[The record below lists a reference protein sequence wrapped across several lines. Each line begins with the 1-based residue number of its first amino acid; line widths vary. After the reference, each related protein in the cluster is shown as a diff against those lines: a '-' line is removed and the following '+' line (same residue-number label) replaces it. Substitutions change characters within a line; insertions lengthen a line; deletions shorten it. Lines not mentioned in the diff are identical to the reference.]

1 MYSMMMKNNKMEHVI
16 VGEKKKKT
24 NEDGLL
30 NLVFSWSPNDILNNN
45 LYKNKVTR
53 IPDTFSSTAEYLNS
67 FKLPLIEET
76 RADFCSG
83 LESIAESPASEIKAI
98 WIAKGHK
105 APKELH
111 YKITIKPVTDL
122 YNPGGYY
129 DPESGDVF
137 ALSNVRPRNVG
148 DLIRPGQNI
157 IFAYVDLASEDEP
170 SILIT
175 PSEELNRSELLSKEK
190 NTRLFATFVMNLTT
204 NKRIWK
210 ALHPCPQSP
219 NLGLLE
225 NLLQHNPSV
234 SQTVTCSSLS
244 TMQGDNED
252 CSVCISE
259 EVSKVRKSTVLD
271 IIRSFRLDK
280 SQTNAV
286 LSSISMAKCPHQK
299 NNVKLIWGPPGTGK
313 TKTVASLL
321 FALLKLKCRIL
332 TCAPTNIAVLQVA
345 KRLVNI
351 FLGSVRKYDTYG
363 LGDIVLYGNEKRM
376 KIDEHEELVD
386 VFLQYRINI
395 LEKCLGHLTG
405 WKYNLDSMICLL
417 EDPRQQYN
425 TYLGGDKSNDD
436 DTEDTVADGDSVN
449 PESSKKTKNKKKN
462 KKKMKDI
469 INESLTGQQIE
480 QEKES
485 CMTFEEFVLKKFRSV
500 SLKLVFC
507 AKNLYTHL
515 PTLAIPSDVVVQMIQ
530 LINLLETLEK
540 SKESFQFADLMIKK
554 IELYSILKELLN
566 RFPRPKIEGSL
577 RDFCLGN
584 ARLIFCTA
592 SGSIKMQSP
601 VEMVVIDE
609 AAQLKE
615 CESAIPLQIPGVRNA
630 LLIGDDRQLPAMVQ
644 SKVSANVNFGR
655 SLFQRLASLGKKK
668 HLLKIQYRMHPT
680 ISSFPN
686 RKFYANSIV
695 NASNVKL
702 RSYTRKFLKGNMY
715 SSYTFINV
723 STGMED
729 FSKGH
734 SPRNLAEAEVVNQ
747 IIGKLYS
754 YHCNTKT
761 AISVGVISP
770 YKGQVGLLEETFG
783 KKYAGR
789 KGNGFTVNVRSVD
802 GFQGGEEDIIII
814 STVRCN
820 GNGSVG
826 FLSNH
831 QRTNV
836 ALTRAR
842 YCLWI
847 VGSGS
852 TLARSGTVWQKL
864 VSDAKMRGCFYNAD
878 EAAEFKQ
885 ASKPALI
892 KSSRT
897 PSKLDPA
904 ESLSSQL
911 ANISLNDNQVKLNP
925 FLKDNKVSRLKRG
938 GGITCNGVK
947 EGRLEWRQL
956 QTK

>member
-1 MYSMMMKNNKMEHVI
+1 MYSMMMTKMENV
-16 VGEKKKKT
+16 VLEEKKKKQ
-24 NEDGLL
+24 GLL
-30 NLVFSWSPNDILNNN
+30 DLVFSWSPKDLLNNN
-45 LYKNKVTR
+45 LYKNKVTK
-53 IPDTFSSTAEYLNS
+53 IPDTFSSTAEYLKS

-83 LESIAESPASEIKAI
+83 LESIAESPASEISKI
-98 WIAKGHK
+98 SIDKTHK
-105 APKELH
+105 PPKELH
-111 YKITIKPVTDL
+111 YKITIRPVTDL
-122 YNPGGYY
+122 HNPGGHY
-129 DPESGDVF
+129 DPQSGDVF
-137 ALSNVRPRNVG
+137 ALSNVRPRNVA
-148 DLIRPGQNI
+148 DLVRPGQNI
-157 IFAYVDLASEDEP
+157 IFAFVEKASEDEP

-175 PSEELNRSELLSKEK
+175 PSEELDRSELLSKKKETK
-190 NTRLFATFVMNLTT
+190 LFATFVMNLTT
-204 NKRIWK
+204 NTRIWK
-210 ALHPCPQSP
+210 ALHPSPKSP

-225 NLLQHNPSV
+225 NLLQHNPS
-234 SQTVTCSSLS
+234 
-244 TMQGDNED
+244 GDNEE
-252 CSVCISE
+252 CSVCVSE
-259 EVSKVRKSTVLD
+259 EVSKARKSSVLA
-271 IIRSFRLDK
+271 IIRSFELDE

-286 LSSISMAKCPHQK
+286 LSSIDMAKCSHQK

-321 FALLKLKCRIL
+321 FVLLKLKCRTL

-345 KRLVNI
+345 ERLVKI
-351 FLGSVRKYDTYG
+351 FLKPVREYDTYG
-363 LGDIVLYGNEKRM
+363 LGDIVLYGNGERM
-376 KIDEHEELVD
+376 KIDENEELVD
-386 VFLQYRINI
+386 VFLQYRIET
-395 LEKCLGHLTG
+395 LVECLCPVTG

-417 EDPRQQYN
+417 EDPQKQYN
-425 TYLGGDKSNDD
+425 TYLGGDKRDDNDN
-436 DTEDTVADGDSVN
+436 EDIAVDGDAVN

-469 INESLTGQQIE
+469 INESLIGNQINQQTG
-480 QEKES
+480 S
-485 CMTFEEFVLKKFRSV
+485 RMTFEEFVLKKFRSV

-515 PTLAIPSDVVVQMIQ
+515 PTSAVPLYVVKQMIQ
-530 LINLLETLEK
+530 LINLLKTPGN
-540 SKESFQFADLMIKK
+540 SKETYQFTDLMFKK
-554 IELYSILKELLN
+554 TQLISILKELVKG
-566 RFPRPKIEGSL
+566 FPRPKFEGTL
-577 RDFCLGN
+577 RNFCLEN

-592 SGSIKMQSP
+592 SGSIKMKSP

-644 SKVSANVNFGR
+644 SKVSGNVNFGR

-668 HLLKIQYRMHPT
+668 HLLNIQYRMHPT

-686 RKFYANSIV
+686 RKFYEKSIV
-695 NASNVKL
+695 DASNVKL
-702 RSYTRKFLKGNMY
+702 RSYTKTFLKGNMY
-715 SSYTFINV
+715 SSYSFINV
-723 STGMED
+723 SSGKED
-729 FSKGH
+729 FRKGH

-770 YKGQVGLLEETFG
+770 YKGQVGLMHENLG
-783 KKYAGR
+783 KKYAAR

-852 TLARSGTVWQKL
+852 TLANSGTVWQDL

-885 ASKPALI
+885 TLKPGLI
-892 KSSRT
+892 KISRT

-911 ANISLNDNQVKLNP
+911 AKISLDDNQAKLDP
-925 FLKDNKVSRLKRG
+925 FLKHKKMSRLKRG
-938 GGITCNGVK
+938 GAITGNGVR
-947 EGRLEWRQL
+947 EGKLE
-956 QTK
+956 

>member
-1 MYSMMMKNNKMEHVI
+1 MYSMMMTKMENV
-16 VGEKKKKT
+16 VLEEKKKKQ
-24 NEDGLL
+24 GLL
-30 NLVFSWSPNDILNNN
+30 DLVFSWSLKDLLNNN

-53 IPDTFSSTAEYLNS
+53 IPDTFSSTAEYLKS

-83 LESIAESPASEIKAI
+83 LESIAESPASEISKI
-98 WIAKGHK
+98 SIDKTHK
-105 APKELH
+105 PPKELH
-111 YKITIKPVTDL
+111 YEITIRPVTDL
-122 YNPGGYY
+122 HNPGGHY
-129 DPESGDVF
+129 DPQSGDVF
-137 ALSNVRPRNVG
+137 ALSNVRPQNIG
-148 DLIRPGQNI
+148 DLVRPGQNI
-157 IFAYVDLASEDEP
+157 IFAFVEKASEDEP

-175 PSEELNRSELLSKEK
+175 PSEVLDRSELLSKKKETK
-190 NTRLFATFVMNLTT
+190 LFATFVMNLTT

-210 ALHPCPQSP
+210 ALHPSPKSP

-225 NLLQHNPSV
+225 NLLQHNPS
-234 SQTVTCSSLS
+234 
-244 TMQGDNED
+244 GDNEE
-252 CSVCISE
+252 CSVCVSE
-259 EVSKVRKSTVLD
+259 EVSKARKSSVLA
-271 IIRSFRLDK
+271 IIRSFELDE

-286 LSSISMAKCPHQK
+286 LSSIDMAKCSHQK

-321 FALLKLKCRIL
+321 FVLLKLKVRTL

-345 KRLVNI
+345 ERLVKI
-351 FLGSVRKYDTYG
+351 FLGSVREYDTYG
-363 LGDIVLYGNEKRM
+363 LGDIVLYGNGERM

-386 VFLQYRINI
+386 VFLQYR
-395 LEKCLGHLTG
+395 LETLRECLCPLTG
-405 WKYNLDSMICLL
+405 WKFNLDSMISLL
-417 EDPRQQYN
+417 KDPRQQYN
-425 TYLGGDKSNDD
+425 SYLGGLKRHCD
-436 DTEDTVADGDSVN
+436 DTEDPAVDGNAVN
-449 PESSKKTKNKKKN
+449 QEPSKKKKN
-462 KKKMKDI
+462 KRNKMKDVI
-469 INESLTGQQIE
+469 DEALKANQIE
-480 QEKES
+480 QKKES
-485 CMTFEEFVLKKFRSV
+485 CLTFEEFVLRKFRSV
-500 SLKLVFC
+500 SLKLVYC

-530 LINLLETLEK
+530 LINLLKTLEM
-540 SKESFQFADLMIKK
+540 SKESFQFADLMKK
-554 IELYSILKELLN
+554 KGKLLSILKELLK
-566 RFPRPKIEGSL
+566 RFPRPKFDGTL
-577 RDFCLGN
+577 REFCLEN

-592 SGSIKMQSP
+592 SGSIKMQSS

-615 CESAIPLQIPGVRNA
+615 CESAIPLQLPGVRNA

-644 SKVSANVNFGR
+644 SKVLGNVNFGR
-655 SLFQRLASLGKKK
+655 SLFQRLSSLGKKK

-686 RKFYANSIV
+686 RKFYEKSIV
-695 NASNVKL
+695 DASNVKL
-702 RSYTRKFLKGNMY
+702 RSYTKTFLKGNMY
-715 SSYTFINV
+715 SSYSFINV
-723 STGMED
+723 SSGKED
-729 FSKGH
+729 FRKGH

-770 YKGQVGLLEETFG
+770 YKGQVGLMHENFG
-783 KKYAGR
+783 KKYAAR

-852 TLARSGTVWQKL
+852 TLANSGTVWQDL

-885 ASKPALI
+885 SLKPGLI
-892 KSSRT
+892 KISRT

-911 ANISLNDNQVKLNP
+911 AKISLDDNQAKLDP
-925 FLKDNKVSRLKRG
+925 FLKYNKVSRRKRG
-938 GGITCNGVK
+938 GAITGNGVR
-947 EGRLEWRQL
+947 EGKL
-956 QTK
+956 K

>member
-1 MYSMMMKNNKMEHVI
+1 MYSVMGKSNKIEYEI
-16 VGEKKKKT
+16 VEEKKK

-45 LYKNKVTR
+45 LYKHKVTK
-53 IPDTFSSTAEYLNS
+53 IPDTFSSTAEYLKS

-105 APKELH
+105 PPQDLH
-111 YKITIKPVTDL
+111 YEVTIKPIPDL
-122 YNPGGYY
+122 YNPGGHYA
-129 DPESGDVF
+129 PESGDVF
-137 ALSNVRPRNVG
+137 ALSSTKPQNVG
-148 DLIRPGQNI
+148 DLVRPGGNI
-157 IFAYVDLASEDEP
+157 VFAFVDLASEDEP

-175 PSEELNRSELLSKEK
+175 PSEILNRSELLSKK
-190 NTRLFATFVMNLTT
+190 KGTRLFATFVMNLTT

-210 ALHPCPQSP
+210 ALHPSPKSP
-219 NLGLLE
+219 NLGLIE
-225 NLLQHNPSV
+225 NLLQYNPS
-234 SQTVTCSSLS
+234 
-244 TMQGDNED
+244 GDNED

-271 IIRSFRLDK
+271 IIRSFRLDE
-280 SQTNAV
+280 SQTKAV
-286 LSSISMAKCPHQK
+286 LRSIDMAKCSHQK

-351 FLGSVRKYDTYG
+351 FLESDRTYDTYG
-363 LGDIVLYGNEKRM
+363 LGDIVLYGNGERM

-386 VFLQYRINI
+386 VFLQYR
-395 LEKCLGHLTG
+395 LETLRECLCPLTG
-405 WKYNLDSMICLL
+405 WKYNLDSMISLL
-417 EDPRQQYN
+417 EDPRQQYD
-425 TYLGGDKSNDD
+425 TYLGGNKRCGD
-436 DTEDTVADGDSVN
+436 DTEDTVVDGDAVN
-449 PESSKKTKNKKKN
+449 PEPSKKKKKKN

-469 INESLTGQQIE
+469 INESLTAQQIE
-480 QEKES
+480 QKKES

-566 RFPRPKIEGSL
+566 QFPKPKIEGSL
-577 RDFCLGN
+577 RNFCLEN

-601 VEMVVIDE
+601 VEMVIIDE

-615 CESAIPLQIPGVRNA
+615 CESAIPLQLYGVRNA

-723 STGMED
+723 STGKED

-734 SPRNLAEAEVVNQ
+734 SPRNLEEAEVVNQ
-747 IIGKLYS
+747 IIEKLYS

-761 AISVGVISP
+761 ELSVGVISP

-783 KKYAGR
+783 KKYVGR

-847 VGSGS
+847 VGSGN

-864 VSDAKMRGCFYNAD
+864 VSDAKTRGCFYNAD
-878 EAAEFKQ
+878 EAADSKQ

-911 ANISLNDNQVKLNP
+911 ANISLDDNQVKLNP

-938 GGITCNGVK
+938 GGGITGNGVRESK
-947 EGRLEWRQL
+947 LEWRQL

>member
-1 MYSMMMKNNKMEHVI
+1 MYSLTNKMELVNLE
-16 VGEKKKKT
+16 EKKKK
-24 NEDGLL
+24 EEGLL
-30 NLVFSWSPNDILNNN
+30 DIVFSWSLKDILNNN
-45 LYKNKVTR
+45 LYKHKVTQ
-53 IPDTFSSTAEYLNS
+53 IPDTFSTTAEYLKS

-83 LESIAESPASEIKAI
+83 LESIAVSPASEIQTI
-98 WIAKGHK
+98 GIAKEHK
-105 APKELH
+105 PPQELH
-111 YKITIKPVTDL
+111 YEVTMKPVTDL
-122 YNPGGYY
+122 YNPGGHY
-129 DPESGDVF
+129 DPQSGDVF
-137 ALSNVRPRNVG
+137 ALSNVKPRNVG
-148 DLIRPGQNI
+148 DLVRPGQNI
-157 IFAYVDLASEDEP
+157 IFAFVELASEDEP

-175 PSEELNRSELLSKEK
+175 PSEELDLSKLLRKEK

-204 NKRIWK
+204 STRIWK
-210 ALHPCPQSP
+210 ALHPSPKSP
-219 NLGLLE
+219 NLGLIE
-225 NLLQHNPSV
+225 NLLQHDPS
-234 SQTVTCSSLS
+234 
-244 TMQGDNED
+244 GDSED

-259 EVSKVRKSTVLD
+259 ELSKVRKSTVLS
-271 IIRSFRLDK
+271 IIRSFRLDE

-286 LSSISMAKCPHQK
+286 LSSIGMAKCLHQA

-321 FALLKLKCRIL
+321 FVLLKLRCKTL

-345 KRLVNI
+345 ERLVKI

-363 LGDIVLYGNEKRM
+363 LGDIVLYGNGERM

-386 VFLQYRINI
+386 VFLQYRIET
-395 LEKCLGHLTG
+395 LVECLCPLTG
-405 WKYNLDSMICLL
+405 WKFNLDSMIGLL
-417 EDPRQQYN
+417 ENPRKQYN
-425 TYLGGDKSNDD
+425 TYLAGEKR
-436 DTEDTVADGDSVN
+436 DGTDIIKKEVN
-449 PESSKKTKNKKKN
+449 PETSRKKKN
-462 KKKMKDI
+462 KKNKNKNKMKMKDI
-469 INESLTGQQIE
+469 IIESLIGNHIIE
-480 QEKES
+480 QQKVS

-500 SLKLVFC
+500 SLKLVSC

-515 PTLAIPSDVVVQMIQ
+515 PTLAIPSYVVERMIQ
-530 LINLLETLEK
+530 LINLLKTLEK
-540 SKESFQFADLMIKK
+540 SKESFRFADLMMKK
-554 IELYSILKELLN
+554 SELLSILKELLK

-577 RDFCLGN
+577 RNFCLEK

-615 CESAIPLQIPGVRNA
+615 CESAIALQLPGVRNA

-644 SKVSANVNFGR
+644 SKVSGKVNFGR

-668 HLLKIQYRMHPT
+668 HLLNIQYRMHPT

-686 RKFYANSIV
+686 RKFYENSIV
-695 NASNVKL
+695 DASNVKL
-702 RSYTRKFLKGNMY
+702 RSYTRNFLKGNMY
-715 SSYTFINV
+715 SSYSFINV
-723 STGMED
+723 SAGKED
-729 FSKGH
+729 FRKGP
-734 SPRNLAEAEVVNQ
+734 SPRNVEEAAVVNQ

-770 YKGQVGLLEETFG
+770 YKGQVGLMHEKFG
-783 KKYAGR
+783 KRYAGR

-852 TLARSGTVWQKL
+852 TLANSGTVWQDL
-864 VSDAKMRGCFYNAD
+864 VNDAKMRGCFHNAD

-892 KSSRT
+892 KTSRT
-897 PSKLDPA
+897 RSKLDPA
-904 ESLSSQL
+904 ESLSRQL
-911 ANISLNDNQVKLNP
+911 ANISLDDNKVKLNP
-925 FLKDNKVSRLKRG
+925 FLKENKESGLKIG
-938 GGITCNGVK
+938 GGITGNGVK
-947 EGRLEWRQL
+947 EDLLAWWQLE
-956 QTK
+956 TD

>member
-1 MYSMMMKNNKMEHVI
+1 MYSLTSKMEYVI
-16 VGEKKKKT
+16 VEEKKKK
-24 NEDGLL
+24 EEGLL
-30 NLVFSWSPNDILNNN
+30 DMVFSWSLKDILNNN
-45 LYKNKVTR
+45 LYKHKVTQ
-53 IPDTFSSTAEYLNS
+53 IPDTFSSTAEYLIS

-83 LESIAESPASEIKAI
+83 LESIAESPASEISTI
-98 WIAKGHK
+98 RIAKGHK
-105 APKELH
+105 PPKELH

-129 DPESGDVF
+129 DPQSGDVF

-148 DLIRPGQNI
+148 DLVRPGRDI
-157 IFAYVDLASEDEP
+157 IFAFVELASQDEP
-170 SILIT
+170 FISIT
-175 PSEELNRSELLSKEK
+175 PSEELNRSKLLSKDK
-190 NTRLFATFVMNLTT
+190 KMRLFATFVMNLTT
-204 NKRIWK
+204 NTRIWK
-210 ALHPCPQSP
+210 ALHPNPKSP
-219 NLGLLE
+219 NMGLIE
-225 NLLQHNPSV
+225 NLLQHDPS
-234 SQTVTCSSLS
+234 
-244 TMQGDNED
+244 GDNED

-259 EVSKVRKSTVLD
+259 ELSKVRKSTVLG
-271 IIRSFRLDK
+271 IIRSFRLDE

-286 LSSISMAKCPHQK
+286 LSSICMAKCLHQK

-321 FALLKLKCRIL
+321 FVLLKLNCRVL

-345 KRLVNI
+345 ERLVKI
-351 FLGSVRKYDTYG
+351 FLGSVGKYDTYG
-363 LGDIVLYGNEKRM
+363 LGDIVLYGNGERM
-376 KIDEHEELVD
+376 KIDEHAELVD
-386 VFLQYRINI
+386 VFLQYRVEI
-395 LEKCLGHLTG
+395 LEKCLAHLTG
-405 WKYNLDSMICLL
+405 WKFNLDSMICLL

-425 TYLGGDKSNDD
+425 TYLGGDKRYGD
-436 DTEDTVADGDSVN
+436 DTEDTAVDSNAVN
-449 PESSKKTKNKKKN
+449 WEPSKNKKKN

-469 INESLTGQQIE
+469 INQSLIGNKIIKQQ
-480 QEKES
+480 KES
-485 CMTFEEFVLKKFRSV
+485 CNKFEEFVLINFRSV
-500 SLKLVFC
+500 SLKLVSC

-515 PTLAIPSDVVVQMIQ
+515 PTLAIPSYVVERMIQ
-530 LINLLETLEK
+530 LINLLKTLEK
-540 SKESFQFADLMIKK
+540 SKGSFQFADMMMKK
-554 IELYSILKELLN
+554 SELLSILKELLKQ
-566 RFPRPKIEGSL
+566 FPRPKIKGSL
-577 RDFCLGN
+577 RKFCLEN

-592 SGSIKMQSP
+592 SGSIKMQAP

-615 CESAIPLQIPGVRNA
+615 CESAIPLQLPGVRNA

-644 SKVSANVNFGR
+644 SKLSGNVNFGR

-668 HLLKIQYRMHPT
+668 HLLNIQYRMHPT

-686 RKFYANSIV
+686 RKFYENSIV
-695 NASNVKL
+695 DASNVKL

-715 SSYTFINV
+715 SSYSFINV
-723 STGMED
+723 STGKED

-734 SPRNLAEAEVVNQ
+734 SPRNVEEAAVVNQ

-770 YKGQVGLLEETFG
+770 YKGQVGLMHEKFG
-783 KKYAGR
+783 KKYAAR
-789 KGNGFTVNVRSVD
+789 TGNGFTVNVRSVD

-826 FLSNH
+826 FLYNH

-852 TLARSGTVWQKL
+852 TLANSGTVWQDL

-878 EAAEFKQ
+878 EAAEFKH
-885 ASKPALI
+885 ASKTAMIKTSLI
-892 KSSRT
+892 
-897 PSKLDPA
+897 PYNLDPA
-904 ESLSSQL
+904 ESLSRQL
-911 ANISLNDNQVKLNP
+911 ANISLDDSQVKLKP
-925 FLKDNKVSRLKRG
+925 FINVQENKVSRLKKGR
-938 GGITCNGVK
+938 ITGNGAS
-947 EGRLEWRQL
+947 EGKLEWRQL
-956 QTK
+956 